1 MLIGFSFSASLWSFL
16 VNTLQYSQ
24 IITSMKILGQ
34 HGEAYKPLVAHLAT
48 NWQSQMIILVV
59 PATDGDPVPVP
70 HFGLAMSV
78 PDFHALA
85 ERVKAAGIKFVIE
98 PHIRFV
104 GQPGE
109 QVNIVCT
116 TLNSGKSWSI
126 SLLKWVQ
133 MLDFLQKTLHVV
145 SSHCKMR
152 ARIKVHVLCFAVDH
166 VFQRLQWKCD
176 RVQGYDYSKQPLCK
190 VHCGVK

>member
-1 MLIGFSFSASLWSFL
+1 
-16 VNTLQYSQ
+16 
-24 IITSMKILGQ
+24 
-34 HGEAYKPLVAHLAT
+34 
-48 NWQSQMIILVV
+48 MIILVV

-116 TLNSGKSWSI
+116 TLNSGKVEA
-126 SLLKWVQ
+126 SLFSKCVQ
-133 MLDFLQKTLHVV
+133 MLDFLQKT
-145 SSHCKMR
+145 
-152 ARIKVHVLCFAVDH
+152 A
-166 VFQRLQWKCD
+166 
-176 RVQGYDYSKQPLCK
+176 
-190 VHCGVK
+190 CGPFTL

>member
-1 MLIGFSFSASLWSFL
+1 MLIGFSFLASLWSFL

-34 HGEAYKPLVAHLAT
+34 HGEDYKPLVAHLAT
-48 NWQSQMIILVV
+48 NWQAQMIILVV

-78 PDFHALA
+78 SDFHALA

-116 TLNSGKSWSI
+116 TLNSGKNWSI

-133 MLDFLQKTLHVV
+133 MLDFLQKSLHVV
-145 SSHCKMR
+145 SSH
-152 ARIKVHVLCFAVDH
+152 L
-166 VFQRLQWKCD
+166 
-176 RVQGYDYSKQPLCK
+176 
-190 VHCGVK
+190 

>member
-1 MLIGFSFSASLWSFL
+1 
-16 VNTLQYSQ
+16 
-24 IITSMKILGQ
+24 
-34 HGEAYKPLVAHLAT
+34 
-48 NWQSQMIILVV
+48 MIILVV

-78 PDFHALA
+78 SDFHALA

-116 TLNSGKSWSI
+116 TLNSGKN
-126 SLLKWVQ
+126 
-133 MLDFLQKTLHVV
+133 
-145 SSHCKMR
+145 
-152 ARIKVHVLCFAVDH
+152 
-166 VFQRLQWKCD
+166 
-176 RVQGYDYSKQPLCK
+176 
-190 VHCGVK
+190 